1 MADIKDI
8 PIHDIELFLKKNGVK
23 FNKNTAYSDAFKLMK
38 KGTDYYT
45 DSIIE
50 WMTAYNLLKLKIDIP
65 LYSKSEI
72 LDMSNTELQ
81 SLANLLGMDS
91 NKRVHV
97 LNILKY
103 LHKLEYEEET
113 IFPPEIFREL
123 IGNMNYNSIKKTC
136 NSSLDMKIL
145 CHTKDMRNILVSK
158 FIRDSLNT
166 SSFTDD
172 ELNFYDKVEPLKK
185 RMCLTIKDNQTI
197 LTICYNKLL
206 VTLKNDKLT
215 HEESDINEIVTS
227 HLYEGYNREN
237 GFEIRE
243 INTILYDDGRITTDN
258 VIFPITN
265 KIINISE
272 YPFAKSN
279 FNIITNKKEC
289 YQWNSLT
296 LLQYINPFNV
306 IQRFTFACLTDKG
319 EVYIIGDEDINS
331 PLVVNANIKPD
342 AFGEIGKIEDGI
354 YKKLED
360 LEYYKLHDL
369 PRIIA
374 LTTRGEFIS
383 EDGDIWNLDY
393 YNLTVRKSDKYT
405 NIIQIYE
412 GKYTNYYLDNK
423 GNIFSESTKI
433 ETFKN
438 LIEIVVD
445 SDKSKIYA
453 LDDGMNLYIYN
464 MSGELL
470 HSYDLLKF

>member
-1 MADIKDI
+1 MTDIKDI
-8 PIHDIELFLKKNGVK
+8 PIHDIELFLKKNGAK

-38 KGTDYYT
+38 KGTNYYT

-50 WMTAYNLLKLKIDIP
+50 WMTAFNLLKLKIDIP

-91 NKRVHV
+91 NKRIHV

-113 IFPPEIFREL
+113 IFPSEIFREL

-158 FIRDSLNT
+158 FMRDSLNT

-172 ELNFYDKVEPLKK
+172 ELDFYDKVKPLKT
-185 RMCLTIKDNQTI
+185 RMCLTNKDNQTI

-206 VTLKNDKLT
+206 VTLKNGKLN
-215 HEESDINEIVTS
+215 HEESDVNEIVTS
-227 HLYEGYNREN
+227 HLYEGYNRAN

-243 INTILYDDGRITTDN
+243 INTILYDDGRITKDN
-258 VIFPITN
+258 VIFPLTN

-272 YPFAKSN
+272 YPFAKGN
-279 FNIITNKKEC
+279 FNIITNKKEF
-289 YQWNSLT
+289 YQWNGLT
-296 LLQYINPFNV
+296 LLQYVNPFNV

-319 EVYIIGDEDINS
+319 EVYTIGDEDIEI
-331 PLVVNANIKPD
+331 PADIKPD

-354 YKKLED
+354 YRKLAD
-360 LEYYKLHDL
+360 FEYYKLHDL

-374 LTTRGEFIS
+374 LTTTGEAIS
-383 EDGDIWNLDY
+383 ENGDVWVLDY
-393 YNLTVRKSDKYT
+393 YNLTAKKSDKYS

-412 GKYTNYYLDNK
+412 DKYTNYYLDNK
-423 GNIFSESTKI
+423 GNIFTDSTKI
-433 ETFKN
+433 ETSKN
-438 LIEIVVD
+438 LIEIAID
-445 SDKSKIYA
+445 SDEEKIYA
-453 LDDGMNLYIYN
+453 LDDEMNLYIYN
-464 MSGELL
+464 ISGKLL
-470 HSYDLLKF
+470 QHYDLLKF